1 MIKSKITGKT
11 QTTISQLVRFARR
24 LCGAYD
30 LAYRIEGGH
39 PPLTDADRKPTDDPF
54 VSFSEWW
61 SEVDRRAFT
70 DL

>member
-11 QTTISQLVRFARR
+11 QTTISQLVRFARH
-24 LCGAYD
+24 LGGAYD
-30 LAYRIEGGH
+30 LGHGIEGEH
-39 PPLTDADRKPTDDPF
+39 VPLTEADRKPVDDPF
-54 VSFSEWW
+54 ASFSEWW

>member
-24 LCGAYD
+24 LGEAYD
-30 LAYRIEGGH
+30 LAHGIECEH
-39 PPLTDADRKPTDDPF
+39 LPLTEADRKPIDDPF
-54 VSFSEWW
+54 ASFSEWW